1 MCSATICGI
10 KHLTLESLGHIRK
23 TLQLLSCWV
32 DTYLYIYIHH
42 RNKIFTSFK
51 QFFQSDASMTTN
63 FIKHALTELMEVYP
77 MLRPNLDC
85 FNLLCLSD
93 PGYSDILSTGFNIQS
108 SLLK

>member
-1 MCSATICGI
+1 
-10 KHLTLESLGHIRK
+10 
-23 TLQLLSCWV
+23 
-32 DTYLYIYIHH
+32 
-42 RNKIFTSFK
+42 
-51 QFFQSDASMTTN
+51 MTTN